1 MMNVSSTGALGASF
15 ENGAGVTLRSVTAG
29 SQIPSDT
36 WTHITCCYN
45 YGVDNGSGNNSN
57 LTDTTANFTVDNY
70 HVGATYTRIKNITQG
85 TYGNIQGNTSTGMT
99 TSMASGDWDA
109 NDKYMIVKYYV
120 NGQLITTS
128 TDNFTGFFDASVDE
142 EAIKIGRGDK
152 SGSYRTFDGEVDDVL
167 IYSKV
172 LTHSEVKR
180 NYNAGKRSHR

>member
-1 MMNVSSTGALGASF
+1 
-15 ENGAGVTLRSVTAG
+15 
-29 SQIPSDT
+29 
-36 WTHITCCYN
+36 
-45 YGVDNGSGNNSN
+45 
-57 LTDTTANFTVDNY
+57 
-70 HVGATYTRIKNITQG
+70 
-85 TYGNIQGNTSTGMT
+85 MT